1 MPKRYNFVVES
12 PVGRL
17 FLAKDGEALTD
28 LRFHAK
34 MTPDERRNDWT
45 TSEAPFR
52 DVIRQ
57 LKAYFKG
64 DLKRFDL
71 PLKPEGTPFQEKV
84 WQALV
89 DIPYGETITYKEL
102 ARRVGKPNA
111 CRAVGAANGQNPLSI
126 VIPCHR
132 VIGSGGRLTGYGG
145 GLDVKR
151 FLLALEGALFKA

>member
-1 MPKRYNFVVES
+1 MTRKYNFVMES

-17 FLAKDGEALTD
+17 FFAKDGEDLTD
-28 LRFHAK
+28 LRFHTK
-34 MTPDERRNDWT
+34 MTPDERGNDWT
-45 TSEAPFR
+45 TSETPFR

-57 LKAYFKG
+57 VKAYFKG

-71 PLKPEGTPFQEKV
+71 PLKPEGTPFQVKV
-84 WQALV
+84 WQALM
-89 DIPYGETITYKEL
+89 DIPYGETVTYKEL